1 MVGVFAGIGGAALVG
16 SMTRFD
22 TALSSQRREASP
34 RRLVLV
40 AGLALM
46 PSAVLVAGLFREEPL
61 DQPLIV
67 VAATL
72 ILILALARIVDAAL
86 QLRRQAAGERV
97 LREAVVDLAG
107 APQASALAPVVER
120 AVGRLFG
127 SKVDYRVAVVL
138 SREPLGQRWRAVTAG
153 EWFGGIE
160 GLPIDVAGRLRHG
173 RPILVIPSMRPLP
186 PATARGMRDADT
198 ARRPASGDNPA
209 GAVMLLVQGD
219 VARLDALR
227 PRLEVLASQ
236 ADVALER
243 IRLNEENIRYI
254 SESYFRSL
262 VQNSAD
268 VILIVDDDDRIR
280 YASPSAGSVFGAVP
294 LHGVWLP
301 ELVEQPDRGAVQR
314 LLAKVRAGAAGVAD
328 GEDSTVAQSVS
339 HGDWVVRS
347 DPAALARVEASCR
360 DLRADPS
367 IGGLVVTLRNVTQQR
382 ILEHELEQRALYDP
396 LTGLGNRRSFVEQLD
411 TVTGSGDALTA
422 VLCTDLDDLKLIND
436 VLGHETGD
444 AILTAVADRLES
456 FAAARGGDQHST
468 AARLGGDEFA
478 LLLAPVATPPEADTA
493 AAELLDLLSQPVSIG
508 GHTMS
513 CGASIG
519 VATTDVDAGTSQDL
533 LRNADLALYAAKQAG
548 KGQWRHYAPSMR
560 GTVMARLEIRSS
572 LERAIADDAL
582 RLDYQPIVELA
593 DGEPV
598 GFEALLRWEHPTRGR
613 LCPDQFIDV
622 AEESGLIGPIGDWV
636 LAAATCAARQWPRTT
651 THALPYVAVNVSA
664 RQFRTLD
671 FTATVDRL
679 LACSGLRPDRLMLEI
694 TETLL
699 LRDDELVWDNLQRL
713 RRSGVRIAID
723 DFGTGYSALGYL
735 RHIPLDMIKLDRS
748 FIQSMC
754 TSAQQHQLVAG
765 IVALA
770 GTLGLQVIAEGIETE
785 QERAAAAQ
793 VGCQY
798 GQGYLL
804 SRPLSA
810 ADVPRWLAR
819 PADVA
824 TRRPIS
830 NHNDAR

>member
-1 MVGVFAGIGGAALVG
+1 
-16 SMTRFD
+16 
-22 TALSSQRREASP
+22 
-34 RRLVLV
+34 
-40 AGLALM
+40 
-46 PSAVLVAGLFREEPL
+46 
-61 DQPLIV
+61 
-67 VAATL
+67 
-72 ILILALARIVDAAL
+72 
-86 QLRRQAAGERV
+86 
-97 LREAVVDLAG
+97 
-107 APQASALAPVVER
+107 
-120 AVGRLFG
+120 
-127 SKVDYRVAVVL
+127 
-138 SREPLGQRWRAVTAG
+138 
-153 EWFGGIE
+153 
-160 GLPIDVAGRLRHG
+160 
-173 RPILVIPSMRPLP
+173 MRPLP
-186 PATARGMRDADT
+186 PATARGTRDADT

-209 GAVMLLVQGD
+209 GAVTLLVQGD
-219 VARLDALR
+219 VATLDALR

-243 IRLNEENIRYI
+243 IRLNEENIRHI

-268 VILIVDDDDRIR
+268 IILIVDDDNRIR
-280 YASPSAGSVFGAVP
+280 YASPSAGSVFGGTP
-294 LHGVWLP
+294 LRGVSLP

-328 GEDSTVAQSVS
+328 GEDCTVAQSVS
-339 HGDWVVRS
+339 HRDWVVRS

-382 ILEHELEQRALYDP
+382 ILEHELEQQALYDP

-411 TVTGSGDALTA
+411 TVTGRADALTA
-422 VLCTDLDDLKLIND
+422 VLYTDLDDLKLIND
-436 VLGHETGD
+436 ALGHETGD

-456 FAAARGGDQHST
+456 FAARGGGQHST

-478 LLLAPVATPPEADTA
+478 LLLAPVATPREADTA
-493 AAELLDLLSQPVSIG
+493 AAELLDLLSQPVSVG
-508 GHTMS
+508 GNTMT

-533 LRNADLALYAAKQAG
+533 LRNADLAVYAAKTAG

-582 RLDYQPIVELA
+582 RLEYQPIVELA

-636 LAAATCAARQWPRTT
+636 LATATCAARQWPSTT
-651 THALPYVAVNVSA
+651 THAPYVAVNVSA

-679 LACSGLRPDRLMLEI
+679 LARSGLRPDRLMLEI

-699 LRDDELVWDNLQRL
+699 LRDDELIWDNLQRL

-785 QERAAAAQ
+785 QEWAAAAQ
-793 VGCQY
+793 VRCQY
-798 GQGYLL
+798 GQGYLF

-810 ADVPRWLAR
+810 ADVCGWLAR

-824 TRRPIS
+824 TPRPQIE
-830 NHNDAR
+830 R